1 MHSISK
7 FPAVDGQNGWLATM
21 PFARDWPVK
30 TVSQDEH
37 FHTIVIGAGYCGLA
51 AAARLAELL
60 PNEKIGLVDA
70 LRVGQG
76 SSGRNSGF
84 VIDLPHFSDTR
95 LIHSG
100 AGKMLRGLNVS
111 AIEQL
116 DAIRHRQKLDV
127 GWDRAG
133 KYLAAHETEFLP
145 NLDHYVDVL
154 QQLGEPYQVFE
165 GSELAR
171 RLGTPYYKRAVY
183 TGGNVLINPV
193 AMIHAIAK
201 DLPSNVTL
209 FEESPVRAID
219 YPSKS
224 VRCDGGVLTAN
235 KLILAV
241 DGFTEAMKGSDSRTV
256 PFFTYAALTRPLN
269 DAELKNFA
277 DASPWGLTSAY
288 AAGAT
293 FRFTNDKRLLIRT
306 AFDVLPDLSCSKQ
319 DLESGRRRLRESF
332 DARFPQLSAVAFEH
346 VWGGLLC
353 STLNRESIFAERS
366 PGVFTV
372 GATNGVG
379 ICKGTYTGRYVA
391 EWAAGV
397 ESEELSFIRKH
408 SKPTW
413 LGPEPLKNLAARI
426 RVGYEVRASKG
437 DI

>member
-1 MHSISK
+1 MHNINK
-7 FPAVDGQNGWLATM
+7 FPSIDGRNGWLATM
-21 PFARDWPVK
+21 PFSRDWPVK
-30 TVSQDEH
+30 TVGKDEH
-37 FHTIVIGAGYCGLA
+37 YHAIVIGAGYCGLA
-51 AAARLAELL
+51 AAARLAELM
-60 PNEKIGLVDA
+60 PNEKIALVDA

-100 AGKMLRGLNVS
+100 AGKILRSLNIS
-111 AIEQL
+111 AIERL
-116 DAIRHRQKLDV
+116 DEIRRRQNLDV

-133 KYLAAHETEFLP
+133 KYLAAHQSEFLP
-145 NLDHYVDVL
+145 TLDHYVDVL
-154 QQLGEPYQVFE
+154 EQLGEPYEVFE

-171 RLGTPYYKRAVY
+171 RLGTSYYKRAVY

-201 DLPSNVTL
+201 DLPANVEL
-209 FEESPVRAID
+209 FEESPVRAVD
-219 YPSKS
+219 FPSKS
-224 VRCDGGVLTAN
+224 VRCDGGVLTAD
-235 KLILAV
+235 KLIMAV

-256 PFFTYAALTRPLN
+256 PFFTYAAMTRQLN
-269 DAELKNFA
+269 DAEMKSFG
-277 DASPWGLTSAY
+277 DARSWGLTSAY

-293 FRFTNDKRLLIRT
+293 FRFTSDNRLLIRT
-306 AFDVLPDLSCSKQ
+306 AFDVLPNLSCSDR
-319 DLESGRRRLRESF
+319 DLESGKRRLRASF
-332 DARFPQLSAVAFEH
+332 DARFPNLSAVSFEYI
-346 VWGGLLC
+346 WGGLLC
-353 STLNRESIFAERS
+353 STLNRESIFAQRS

-379 ICKGTYTGRYVA
+379 ICKGTYTGRYIA
-391 EWAAGV
+391 EWAAGL
-397 ESEELSFIRKH
+397 ESEQLNFIRKH

-426 RVGYEVRASKG
+426 RVGFEVRASKG